1 MNLKDDRLLTYTEAT
16 YVLGCKSYRSFL
28 TLVEQGYL
36 KTYSLSKSSRKRVKL
51 NPVMNLAIANIP
63 NDYSSKIQICHN

>member
-1 MNLKDDRLLTYTEAT
+1 MNLKDDRLLTYSEAA

-36 KTYSLSKSSRKRVKL
+36 KTYSLTKNSRKRVKL
-51 NPVMNLAIANIP
+51 SAVMNLATVIIP
-63 NDYSSKIQICHN
+63 VDDSSKTQICS